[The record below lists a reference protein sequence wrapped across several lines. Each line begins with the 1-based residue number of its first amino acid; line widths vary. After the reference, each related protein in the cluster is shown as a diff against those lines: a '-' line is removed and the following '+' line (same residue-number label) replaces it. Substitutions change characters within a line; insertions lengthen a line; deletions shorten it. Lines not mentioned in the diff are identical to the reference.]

1 MDIACIYF
9 TPFWVNLMDD
19 LQKTSCHNLKNEWN
33 WVPSNVPEPLAYAHI
48 NLSAFGSM
56 NIHFPSEKLILPY
69 FSSPRGVTTSV
80 PFLEVRIKKGLRA
93 VYSGGECQAFPR
105 GGRWLPL
112 RTAQCA
118 LPGSCPAFWLAS
130 LQWCATHPSTP
141 PQGEE
146 RKYPGAGSP
155 LLHLSPSYH
164 GQIEGHV
171 QVPELPEPLL
181 VPGRGGWRPVPELW
195 HYGIWNAG
203 QVWIRWAGLAR
214 YA

>member
-1 MDIACIYF
+1 MTNTRKMDIACIYF

-93 VYSGGECQAFPR
+93 VYFYVFLCTDNFT
-105 GGRWLPL
+105 GRIIQHNFFLL
-112 RTAQCA
+112 IMD
-118 LPGSCPAFWLAS
+118 SCIQQENWSA
-130 LQWCATHPSTP
+130 P
-141 PQGEE
+141 P
-146 RKYPGAGSP
+146 
-155 LLHLSPSYH
+155 
-164 GQIEGHV
+164 
-171 QVPELPEPLL
+171 
-181 VPGRGGWRPVPELW
+181 
-195 HYGIWNAG
+195 
-203 QVWIRWAGLAR
+203 GLAR
-214 YA
+214 LAWCDPGGWKKL